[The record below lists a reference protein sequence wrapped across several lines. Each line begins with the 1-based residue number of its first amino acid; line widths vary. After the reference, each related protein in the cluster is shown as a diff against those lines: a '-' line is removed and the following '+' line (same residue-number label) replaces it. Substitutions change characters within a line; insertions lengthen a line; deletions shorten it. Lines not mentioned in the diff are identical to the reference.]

1 MSSFIVG
8 GGFLFAIVWLIL
20 SDLDLLP
27 HISFIDRYYLIF
39 LVIFIVVCEK
49 SQKKQAY
56 KLSDDEA
63 TLSL

>member
-1 MSSFIVG
+1 MSFRKVSSFIV

-49 SQKKQAY
+49 SQKNKP
-56 KLSDDEA
+56 
-63 TLSL
+63 TN

>member
-39 LVIFIVVCEK
+39 LVIFIVVCLNFQVK
-49 SQKKQAY
+49 CN
-56 KLSDDEA
+56 DDNEF
-63 TLSL
+63 LIVV

>member
-27 HISFIDRYYLIF
+27 HISFVDRYYLIF

-49 SQKKQAY
+49 KSKKQAY

>member
-1 MSSFIVG
+1 MSFRKMSNFLVG
-8 GGFLFAIVWLIL
+8 GGFLLAVVWLIL

-49 SQKKQAY
+49 SQENKP
-56 KLSDDEA
+56 
-63 TLSL
+63 TN

>member
-1 MSSFIVG
+1 MSFRKMSNFLVG
-8 GGFLFAIVWLIL
+8 GGFLLAVVWLIL

-49 SQKKQAY
+49 SQKNKP
-56 KLSDDEA
+56 
-63 TLSL
+63 TN

>member
-49 SQKKQAY
+49 KSKKQAY

>member
-1 MSSFIVG
+1 VGLFMSFRKVSSFIVG

-27 HISFIDRYYLIF
+27 HISFVDRYYLIF

-49 SQKKQAY
+49 SQKNKP
-56 KLSDDEA
+56 
-63 TLSL
+63 TN

>member
-1 MSSFIVG
+1 MSNFLVG

-49 SQKKQAY
+49 SQK
-56 KLSDDEA
+56 
-63 TLSL
+63 TSLQIKRWRGNA

>member
-49 SQKKQAY
+49 SQENKP
-56 KLSDDEA
+56 
-63 TLSL
+63 TN

>member
-1 MSSFIVG
+1 MSFRKVSSFIVG

-49 SQKKQAY
+49 VKK
-56 KLSDDEA
+56 
-63 TLSL
+63 TSLQIKR

>member
-49 SQKKQAY
+49 SQKNKP
-56 KLSDDEA
+56 
-63 TLSL
+63 TN